1 MSGDS
6 PRVFPVD
13 EFVREELYPGYK
25 QAFASQPFVAGPV
38 RPFSP
43 ADNERYWLR
52 DSLHFSEGMVPA
64 SIATLDDAQTWGA
77 QLGAEIVGVPPTRG
91 SVNRLAGTHVYIGT
105 IDVDTQ
111 WQVQARAARFGSY
124 VSPILA
130 DFQSYWAMRAGELQS
145 AYDHFDNLDLS
156 VMSPAKLWTVLK
168 DAYAF
173 HRRAWF
179 IHFEVM
185 YVLTANYLAF
195 YALAEEIG
203 LSGSQVSSFLSGQQ
217 TFYSRTDEELWRLAG
232 LARSLGVESALISGS
247 PADMRSRIGAL
258 PGGGTWL
265 ESFDAFLS
273 AYGQRTEETCRIDTP
288 SWLEDPTPALYSIGA
303 FLTKPAGFDFN
314 TARAAAITERD
325 LRIDEARRS
334 VNGADLARFN
344 EALASNQAA
353 NFAWWNEEHN
363 YLIDRRAAIPVRRA
377 TLELGARLADAG
389 RISAPADLFFLFKPE
404 LFDVMES
411 APPGAANGRNGRWT
425 ELGAMIPDRRAYF
438 DYWRERGPSLPPMLG
453 TIPETVPDPIMIEVF
468 GLSGR
473 FLETL
478 RGETFT
484 GSGAAGGSGAGAADG
499 PVAPVTEVRG
509 FPAARGTVE
518 GVARVI
524 TTVGDLHLVEPGEI
538 LVCGGT
544 TTEWTP
550 AFGIITACVCDT
562 GGSLTH
568 AAIVSREYGIP
579 CVVGT
584 AIATQVIKTGDR
596 LRVDGRAGTVQVL
609 A

>member
-1 MSGDS
+1 VGAAEKA
-6 PRVFPVD
+6 RVVPVD

-25 QAFASQPFVAGPV
+25 QAFGSQPFVAGPL
-38 RPFSP
+38 RPFSIS
-43 ADNERYWLR
+43 DNSRYWLR

-64 SIATLDDAQTWGA
+64 SMAFLDDAQTWGA
-77 QLGAEIVGVPPTRG
+77 QLGAEIVGVPPTLG

-105 IDVDTQ
+105 IDVATP
-111 WQVQARAARFGSY
+111 WQIQARAARFGQY

-130 DFQSYWAMRAGELQS
+130 DFDRYWSMRAGELQA
-145 AYDHFDNLDLS
+145 AYDHFDNLDLTALDS
-156 VMSPAKLWTVLK
+156 AHLWTTLQ

-203 LSGSQVSSFLSGQQ
+203 LEGSQVSSFLAGEQ
-217 TFYSRTDEELWRLAG
+217 TFYGRTDEQLWRLAG
-232 LARSLGVESALISGS
+232 RARELGIDGPLRAAS
-247 PADMRSRIGAL
+247 PAEAL
-258 PGGGTWL
+258 SQLRTLPNGPGWL
-265 ESFDAFLS
+265 SDLDSFLAT
-273 AYGQRTEETCRIDTP
+273 YGQRTEETCRIDTP
-288 SWLEDPTPALYSIGA
+288 SWIEDPSAALYTIGS
-303 FLTKPAGFDFN
+303 FLAKPAGFDFHA
-314 TARAAAITERD
+314 ARAAAIAERD
-325 LRIDEARRS
+325 AQIDAARGQLS
-334 VNGADLARFN
+334 GGNLQRFN

-363 YLIDRRAAIPVRRA
+363 YLIDRRAAIPARRV
-377 TLELGARLADAG
+377 TLELGARLAGDG
-389 RISAPADLFFLFKPE
+389 VLNSPDDMFYLFKPE
-404 LFDVMES
+404 LFGVMSE
-411 APPGAANGRNGRWT
+411 AGPKWP
-425 ELGAMIPDRRAYF
+425 ELTAMIADRRAYF
-438 DYWRERGPSLPPMLG
+438 EHWRARGPELPTMLG
-453 TIPETVPDPIMIEVF
+453 TIPDTVPDPIMIEVF
-468 GLSGR
+468 GLSGH
-473 FLETL
+473 FLQTL
-478 RGETFT
+478 KG
-484 GSGAAGGSGAGAADG
+484 GAGHDAGEAT
-499 PVAPVTEVRG
+499 AEIRG
-509 FPAARGTVE
+509 FPAAKGVVE
-518 GVARVI
+518 GTAKVI
-524 TTVGDLHLVEPGEI
+524 TTVADISKIEPGDI

-550 AFGIITACVCDT
+550 VFGIITACVCDT

-596 LRVDGRAGTVQVL
+596 IRVDGRAGTVQVF

>member
-1 MSGDS
+1 MPGDS

-38 RPFSP
+38 RPFSHR
-43 ADNERYWLR
+43 DNERYWLR

-105 IDVDTQ
+105 IDVDTE
-111 WQVQARAARFGSY
+111 WQVQARAARFGAY

-130 DFQSYWAMRAGELQS
+130 NFGSYWAMRAGELQS

-156 VMSPAKLWTVLK
+156 VMPVPDLWTALR

-232 LARSLGVESALISGS
+232 RARSLGLDSALLSGS
-247 PADMRSRIGAL
+247 APDMRSRIAARSGGAA
-258 PGGGTWL
+258 WL
-265 ESFDAFLS
+265 AEFDAFLS

-288 SWLEDPTPALYSIGA
+288 SWAEDPSPALQAIGA
-303 FLTKPAGFDFN
+303 FLSKPTGFDFHA
-314 TARAAAITERD
+314 ARAAAIEERD
-325 LRIDEARRS
+325 ASIDAARRS
-334 VNGADLARFN
+334 VNGANLARFD

-377 TLELGARLADAG
+377 TLELGTRLASSG
-389 RISAPADLFFLFKPE
+389 EISDPTDMFYLFKPE
-404 LFDVMES
+404 LFAVMS
-411 APPGAANGRNGRWT
+411 SDGGPSWASLRST
-425 ELGAMIPDRRAYF
+425 IPDRRGYF
-438 DYWRERGPSLPPMLG
+438 EHWRKRGPSLPPMLG
-453 TIPETVPDPIMIEVF
+453 TIPEVVPDPIMIEVF

-473 FLETL
+473 FLETM
-478 RGETFT
+478 RGDGTAAEAASGSAGVT
-484 GSGAAGGSGAGAADG
+484 G
-499 PVAPVTEVRG
+499 VTEIRG
-509 FPAARGTVE
+509 FPAAKGVVE

-524 TTVGDLHLVEPGEI
+524 TTVGDLHLVRPGEI

-550 AFGIITACVCDT
+550 AFGVITACVCDT

-584 AIATQVIKTGDR
+584 AIATQVVKTGMR
-596 LRVDGRAGTVQVL
+596 IRVDGRAGTVQVL
-609 A
+609 TS

>member
-1 MSGDS
+1 VPAQTDE

-25 QAFASQPFVAGPV
+25 QAFGSQPFVAGPV
-38 RPFSP
+38 RPFSK
-43 ADNERYWLR
+43 ADNDRYWLR

-111 WQVQARAARFGSY
+111 WQVQARAARFGQY
-124 VSPILA
+124 VSPVLA
-130 DFQSYWAMRAGELQS
+130 DFGSYWAMRAGELQA
-145 AYDHFDNLDLS
+145 AYDHFDNLDLAA
-156 VMSPAKLWTVLK
+156 MDPGQLWTALK

-195 YALAEEIG
+195 YQLAEEIG
-203 LSGSQVSSFLSGQQ
+203 LSGSQVSAFLSGQQ
-217 TFYSRTDEELWRLAG
+217 TFYSRTDEELWKLAG
-232 LARSLGVESALISGS
+232 RARELELTAPLLHAD
-247 PADMRSRIGAL
+247 PADVRPQLAAL
-258 PGGGTWL
+258 PHGGTWL
-265 ESFDAFLS
+265 AEFDAFLA

-288 SWLEDPTPALYSIGA
+288 SWIEDPAPALYAIGS
-303 FLTKPAGFDFN
+303 FLTKPAGFDFHG
-314 TARAAAITERD
+314 ARQAAVAERD
-325 LRIDEARRS
+325 AQIDAARRA
-334 VNGADLARFN
+334 VNGADLQRFN

-377 TLELGARLADAG
+377 TLELGARLAADG
-389 RISAPADLFFLFKPE
+389 RIERPEDMFYLFKPE
-404 LFDVMES
+404 LYDVMEGGERRW
-411 APPGAANGRNGRWT
+411 PELAA
-425 ELGAMIPDRRAYF
+425 MVPDRRAYF
-438 DYWRERGPSLPPMLG
+438 EHWRDRGPSLPTMLG
-453 TIPETVPDPIMIEVF
+453 TIPLAVPDPIMIEVF
-468 GLSGR
+468 GLSGH

-478 RGETFT
+478 K
-484 GSGAAGGSGAGAADG
+484 GGPGDGAG
-499 PVAPVTEVRG
+499 VTKIRG
-509 FPAARGTVE
+509 FPAAKGTAE

-524 TTVGDLHLVEPGEI
+524 TTVADLNQVQLGEI

-550 AFGIITACVCDT
+550 VFGIIRACVCDT

-584 AIATQVIKTGDR
+584 AVATQTVKTGDR
-596 LRVDGRAGTVQVL
+596 VRVDGRAGTVQVL

>member
-1 MSGDS
+1 M
-6 PRVFPVD
+6 VPVD
-13 EFVREELYPGYK
+13 DFVRDELYPGYK
-25 QAFASQPFVAGPV
+25 QPFGSQPFVAGPV

-43 ADNERYWLR
+43 ADNARYWLR

-105 IDVDTQ
+105 IDVDTE
-111 WQVQARAARFGSY
+111 WQIQARAARFGQY
-124 VSPILA
+124 VTPILR
-130 DFQSYWAMRAGELQS
+130 DFDSYWAMRAGELQA
-145 AYDHFDNLDLS
+145 AYDHLDNLDLAA
-156 VMSPAKLWTVLK
+156 MDPAAVWTSLK

-203 LSGSQVSSFLSGQQ
+203 LAGSAVSGFLAGQQ
-217 TFYSRTDEELWRLAG
+217 TFYSKTDEELWRLAG
-232 LARSLGVESALISGS
+232 RARELEVTGPLQHSS
-247 PADMRSRIGAL
+247 PAAMRAELAAL
-258 PGGGTWL
+258 PHGSTWL
-265 ESFDAFLS
+265 AEFDAFLRT
-273 AYGQRTEETCRIDTP
+273 YGQRTEETCRIDTP
-288 SWLEDPTPALYSIGA
+288 SWIEDPSAPLYAIGA
-303 FLTKPAGFDFN
+303 FLSKPTGFDFFA
-314 TARAAAITERD
+314 ARQQAIAVRD
-325 LRIDEARRS
+325 EQIEDARRS
-334 VNGADLARFN
+334 VNGASLTAFN

-377 TLELGARLADAG
+377 TLELGARLAADG
-389 RISAPADLFFLFKPE
+389 RIERPEDMFFLFKEE
-404 LFDVMES
+404 LYGLME
-411 APPGAANGRNGRWT
+411 AGVTAAGASWAD
-425 ELGAMIPDRRAYF
+425 LAAMIPDRRAYF
-438 DYWRERGPSLPPMLG
+438 EDWKRRGPELPTMLG
-453 TIPETVPDPIMIEVF
+453 TIPDTVPDPIMIEVF

-473 FLETL
+473 FLEAL
-478 RGETFT
+478 RG
-484 GSGAAGGSGAGAADG
+484 GADRGA
-499 PVAPVTEVRG
+499 VAEIRG
-509 FPAARGTVE
+509 FPAAKGVVE
-518 GVARVI
+518 GTARVI
-524 TTVGDLHLVEPGEI
+524 TTVADIHLVQPGDI

-550 AFGIITACVCDT
+550 VFGIITACVCDT

-584 AIATQVIKTGDR
+584 ALATQTIKTGDR
-596 LRVDGRAGTVQVL
+596 VRVDGRLGTVQVL
-609 A
+609 ASGA

>member
-1 MSGDS
+1 MSGD
-6 PRVFPVD
+6 RKAAAVFPVD

-25 QAFASQPFVAGPV
+25 QSFGSQPFVAGPV
-38 RPFSP
+38 RPFSLP
-43 ADNERYWLR
+43 DNERYWLR

-91 SVNRLAGTHVYIGT
+91 SINRLAGTHVYIGT

-111 WQVQARAARFGSY
+111 WQVQARAARFGQY

-130 DFQSYWAMRAGELQS
+130 DFESYWAMRAGELQS
-145 AYDHFDNLDLS
+145 AYDHFDNLDLPA
-156 VMSPAKLWTVLK
+156 MSLPEVWAAVK

-232 LARSLGVESALISGS
+232 LARSLGVESALLSGS
-247 PADMRSRIGAL
+247 AADMRSRIAAL
-258 PGGGTWL
+258 PHGATWL
-265 ESFDAFLS
+265 GSFDQFLS
-273 AYGQRTEETCRIDTP
+273 VYGQRLEETCRIDIP
-288 SWLEDPTPALYSIGA
+288 SWAEDPAPALYSIGA
-303 FLTKPAGFDFN
+303 FLAKPAGFDFHA
-314 TARAAAITERD
+314 ARAAAIAERD
-325 LRIDEARRS
+325 GQIEAARRA
-334 VNGADLARFN
+334 VNGSDLARFN

-377 TLELGARLADAG
+377 TLELGRRLAAAEE
-389 RISAPADLFFLFKPE
+389 ISDPTDLFFVFKPE
-404 LFDVMES
+404 LFDVMSSGES
-411 APPGAANGRNGRWT
+411 TSWS
-425 ELGAMIPDRRAYF
+425 ELRAMIPDRRAYF
-438 DYWRERGPSLPPMLG
+438 EHWRERGPSLPPMLG
-453 TIPETVPDPIMIEVF
+453 TIPDTVPDPIMIEVF

-478 RGETFT
+478 RGDTSAA
-484 GSGAAGGSGAGAADG
+484 GASGDGAAAG
-499 PVAPVTEVRG
+499 VTEIRG
-509 FPAARGTVE
+509 FPAARGVAE

-584 AIATQVIKTGDR
+584 AIATQVVKTGDR
-596 LRVDGRAGTVQVL
+596 IRVDGRAGTVQVL
-609 A
+609 P

>member
-1 MSGDS
+1 VSADS

-13 EFVREELYPGYK
+13 DFVKDELYPGYK
-25 QAFASQPFVAGPV
+25 QAFGSQPFVAGPV
-38 RPFSP
+38 RPFSL

-111 WQVQARAARFGSY
+111 WQVQARAARFGQY

-130 DFQSYWAMRAGELQS
+130 DFGSYWAMRAGELTA
-145 AYDHFDNLDLS
+145 AYEHFDNLDLS
-156 VMSPAKLWTVLK
+156 GMPPAELWTVLK

-203 LSGSQVSSFLSGQQ
+203 LSGSQVSSFLAGQQ

-232 LARSLGVESALISGS
+232 RARELGVDSALLHGS
-247 PADMRSRIGAL
+247 PADMRTRIGAL
-258 PGGGTWL
+258 PHGAAWL
-265 ESFDAFLS
+265 AEFDAFL
-273 AYGQRTEETCRIDTP
+273 ATYGQRLEETCRIDTP
-288 SWLEDPTPALYSIGA
+288 SWIEDPSPALYSIGA
-303 FLTKPAGFDFN
+303 FLSKPAGFDFQA
-314 TARAAAITERD
+314 ARAAAVTERD
-325 LRIDEARRS
+325 LLIEEARRS
-334 VNGADLARFN
+334 INGADLARFN

-377 TLELGARLADAG
+377 TLELGARLASSG
-389 RISAPADLFFLFKPE
+389 EISDPSDLFFLFKPE
-404 LFDVMES
+404 LFSVMES
-411 APPGAANGRNGRWT
+411 AGGTSWASLA
-425 ELGAMIPDRRAYF
+425 AMIPDRRAYF
-438 DYWRERGPSLPPMLG
+438 EYWRERGPSLPTMLG
-453 TIPETVPDPIMIEVF
+453 TIPDIVPDPIMIEVF
-468 GLSGR
+468 GLSGH

-478 RGETFT
+478 RGDA
-484 GSGAAGGSGAGAADG
+484 GSEAGAGAAG
-499 PVAPVTEVRG
+499 AGVAAGVTEIRG
-509 FPAARGTVE
+509 FPAAKGVVE

-524 TTVGDLHLVEPGEI
+524 TTVGDLHFVEPGEI

-550 AFGIITACVCDT
+550 AFGIIAACVCDT

-584 AIATQVIKTGDR
+584 AIATQTIKTGDR
-596 LRVDGRAGTVQVL
+596 IRVDGRAGTVQVL